1 MEFFDKIRDRI
12 QDLEEKEFYRY
23 LFILFLVLI
32 LLMGFFIFRF
42 YRNVNSYKNRIE
54 EIEDIREDSVKD
66 ILARNENV
74 QKRRKE
80 VNAIL
85 EKDEGFK
92 IIDYFQSLLQQLG
105 LGKAAQINIGK
116 RSLGQLKY
124 DERTLTAILTGISTQ
139 GLCMLLEKLEQNK
152 RINIKELEIK
162 KSEKTPKAIDVTI
175 KIATLQP
182 KVEEVT

>member
-23 LFILFLVLI
+23 LLILFLVLI

-85 EKDEGFK
+85 EKEEGFK
-92 IIDYFQSLLQQLG
+92 IIEYFEKLLQQLG
-105 LGKAAQINIGK
+105 LGKAAEIVPIR

-124 DERTLTAILTGISTQ
+124 DESEITARLTGISTQ